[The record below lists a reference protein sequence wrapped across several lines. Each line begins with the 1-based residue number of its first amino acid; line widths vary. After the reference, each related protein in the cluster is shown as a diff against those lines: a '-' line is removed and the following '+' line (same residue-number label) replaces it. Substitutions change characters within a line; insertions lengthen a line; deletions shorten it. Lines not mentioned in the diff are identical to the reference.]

1 MFKLASRRRV
11 LTAAAQTALA
21 GLGVL
26 VAAAPAMAQAYPN
39 RPITVVVPFPPGGAT
54 DPIARIF
61 TQKISEAWGVPVVI
75 ENKPGAGTTIGLN
88 HVAKSKPDGYTIVFA
103 ATSAVTNPALYKKL
117 PYDTL
122 KDFTYL
128 SQVCTLPFVLTTHP
142 GLNVKDVADLVAM
155 AKKDPGKLNYASSG
169 PGTMIHLAGEYF
181 KSRTKIDVTHVPYKG
196 SSASTTA
203 VMTGE
208 SSFTIDT
215 LFLLMP
221 LIRAGKVSV
230 IATTSPTRI
239 EAMPN
244 LPSVAETFP
253 DFAVGGWMGFM
264 GPANMPPQLVAKWAD
279 EVARIAKLPDV
290 RERLAASGVVA
301 VGGTPAQFTKIAAD
315 DIARWQKVV
324 DDAKIPTIE

>member
-1 MFKLASRRRV
+1 MNKTVRRRLV
-11 LTAAAQTALA
+11 LTATAQAAFI
-21 GLGVL
+21 GLGL
-26 VAAAPAMAQAYPN
+26 SAAAPAVAQAYPN
-39 RPITVVVPFPPGGAT
+39 RPITVIVPFPPGGAT

-61 TQKISEAWGVPVVI
+61 TTKISEAWGVPVVI

-88 HVAKSKPDGYTIVFA
+88 HVAKAKPDGYTIVFA
-103 ATSAVTNPALYKKL
+103 ATSAVTNPALYTKL

-142 GLNVKDVADLVAM
+142 GLNIKDVGDLVAM
-155 AKKDPGKLNYASSG
+155 AKKEPGKLNYASSG

-208 SSFTIDT
+208 ASFTIDT
-215 LFLLMP
+215 LFLQMP
-221 LIRAGKVSV
+221 LIKAGKVSV
-230 IATTSPTRI
+230 IATTSPSRI

-264 GPANMPPQLVAKWAD
+264 GPANLPPQIVAKWAD
-279 EVARIAKLPDV
+279 EVARIAKMPDV
-290 RERLAASGVVA
+290 RERLSASGVVA

-315 DIARWQKVV
+315 DITRWQKVV
-324 DDAKIPTIE
+324 EDAKIPKIE

>member
-1 MFKLASRRRV
+1 MSKQPCIPPVWAARA
-11 LTAAAQTALA
+11 LTTFMC
-21 GLGVL
+21 LGVFA
-26 VAAAPAMAQAYPN
+26 VAAPAVAQSYPN

-75 ENKPGAGTTIGLN
+75 ENRPGAGTTIGLN
-88 HVAKSKPDGYTIVFA
+88 YVAKAKPDGYTIVFA
-103 ATSAVTNPALYKKL
+103 ATSAVTNPALYTKL

-122 KDFTYL
+122 NDFTYL

-142 GLNVKDVADLVAM
+142 GLNLKDVSELVAM
-155 AKKDPGKLNYASSG
+155 AKKEPGKLNYASSG
-169 PGTMIHLAGEYF
+169 NGTMIHLAGEYF
-181 KSRTKIDVTHVPYKG
+181 KSRARIDVTHVPYKG

-215 LFLLMP
+215 LFLQQQ
-221 LIRAGKVSV
+221 LIKAGKVHA

-264 GPANMPPQLVAKWAD
+264 GPANMPQPLVAKWSE
-279 EVARIAKLPDV
+279 EVARIARLPDV
-290 RERLAASGVVA
+290 KERLSASGVVA
-301 VGGTPAQFTKIAAD
+301 VGGTSAEFSKIAAD

-324 DDAKIPTIE
+324 GEAKIPKIE